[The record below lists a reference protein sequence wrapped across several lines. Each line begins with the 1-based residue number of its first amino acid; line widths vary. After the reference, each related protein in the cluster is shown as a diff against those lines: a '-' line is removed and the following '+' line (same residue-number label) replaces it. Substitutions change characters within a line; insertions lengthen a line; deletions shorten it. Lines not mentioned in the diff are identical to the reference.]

1 MLTTSEI
8 RWFYQGIIPPAIET
22 WFATKVLRENYQ
34 NYEDREDWYLLIPG
48 CEFLGVK
55 LRQQRLETKLRVS
68 DLGVLQL
75 TTNIIGA
82 AEKWLKSTCEDAK
95 LESLI
100 TPDVIVKGQWVKV
113 EKVRSQIR
121 YLVAD
126 DYTLTPASTEQT
138 SQEGCNVELTQL
150 IVNHN
155 PWWTLGFEASGT
167 DDKLT
172 SNLKTVAEKVLQT
185 FPQQKLSLVDSY
197 AYPKWLSVF
206 V

>member
-8 RWFYQGIIPPAIET
+8 RWFYQGIVASEIAN
-22 WFATKVLRENYQ
+22 WFAADVLRENCHTLE
-34 NYEDREDWYLLIPG
+34 NREDWYLLIPG

-55 LRQQRLETKLRVS
+55 LRQHRLETKLRVT
-68 DLGVLQL
+68 DLGILQL
-75 TTNIIGA
+75 GNNVIGA
-82 AEKWLKSTCEDAK
+82 AEKWIKSTCEDAK
-95 LESLI
+95 VESLI
-100 TPDVIVKGQWVKV
+100 TPEVVAKGQWVKV

-126 DYTLTPASTEQT
+126 DRSLTPASKEET

-150 IVNHN
+150 IVNDN

-167 DDKLT
+167 DNNLT
-172 SNLKTVAEKVLQT
+172 SNLETVTKKLFQT
-185 FPQQKLSLVDSY
+185 FPEQELNLADSY